1 MEQLAFCSPLV
12 FFIDLIGPMSIFS
25 PLAFFSF
32 AALRGD
38 LRRYLCINHRSLLLR
53 FSELPLNQLTDLD
66 ICFFSPSSHP
76 PCALTTAQLDT
87 FTPPIRQPRPRVALL
102 LTARCAVQTSI
113 GRY

>member
-1 MEQLAFCSPLV
+1 MPGLPEHLV
-12 FFIDLIGPMSIFS
+12 YGTARLLFTPGFFIDLIGPMSIFS

-66 ICFFSPSSHP
+66 ICFFLP
-76 PCALTTAQLDT
+76 PLIHLA
-87 FTPPIRQPRPRVALL
+87 P
-102 LTARCAVQTSI
+102 
-113 GRY
+113 

>member
-12 FFIDLIGPMSIFS
+12 FFHDLIGPMSIFS

-66 ICFFSPSSHP
+66 ICFFLP
-76 PCALTTAQLDT
+76 PLIHLA
-87 FTPPIRQPRPRVALL
+87 P
-102 LTARCAVQTSI
+102 
-113 GRY
+113 